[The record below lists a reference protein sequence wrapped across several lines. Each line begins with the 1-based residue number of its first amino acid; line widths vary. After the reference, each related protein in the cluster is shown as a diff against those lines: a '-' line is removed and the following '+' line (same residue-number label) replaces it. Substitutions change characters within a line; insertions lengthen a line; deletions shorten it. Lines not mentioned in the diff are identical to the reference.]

1 MVHTR
6 ATNSSLL
13 SLDSEIE
20 RTLSRLRREARDH
33 FRELPFDQGEEESEK
48 MAANDDNRTLKE
60 LTTPNLAQQPL
71 AIVFPEL
78 DEGVN
83 FELKSGVV
91 HLLPKFHGLSGED
104 PHKHLSELHTV
115 VVGMKPGNVTEE
127 QIKLRAFP
135 FSLKDTAN
143 EWFYYLPPGSA
154 TT

>member
-1 MVHTR
+1 M
-6 ATNSSLL
+6 
-13 SLDSEIE
+13 
-20 RTLSRLRREARDH
+20 
-33 FRELPFDQGEEESEK
+33 
-48 MAANDDNRTLKE
+48 ANDDNRMLKE
-60 LTTPNLAQQPL
+60 LTPPNIAQQPL

-104 PHKHLSELHTV
+104 PHKHVSEFHTV

-143 EWFYYLPPGSA
+143 E
-154 TT
+154 